1 MKKYLFMAVAFVAM
15 AFTAQNASA
24 QLGLQLTPS
33 VSTINL
39 GTVPVNSEIPLE
51 FNVGIISTGDIFEA
65 PYVVS
70 MQIDSKQ
77 NTVEV
82 RNVVL
87 ERLGIP
93 TWKVDA
99 AIKPTEVG
107 NLSGEAL
114 EITME
119 LPIPLLPNIILT
131 TEIPLTGTVVP

>member
-1 MKKYLFMAVAFVAM
+1 MAVAFVAM

>member
-1 MKKYLFMAVAFVAM
+1 M
-15 AFTAQNASA
+15 
-24 QLGLQLTPS
+24 QLTPS